1 MVEFSGAS
9 AASDAELIA
18 RAKDG
23 EADAFGELY
32 QRYLG
37 PIYGYIR
44 LRVATDVD
52 AEDLSE
58 MVFLRSFEALGK
70 YEERGAP
77 FAAFL
82 YRVARNAIAD
92 HYRLGEPIS
101 LLEDMERLGTGDEHG
116 EKRIIQEE
124 LLNQVL
130 QALSGLPERHREIIR
145 LRLLMDL
152 PTETVARWLGRKPA
166 YVRVRLHRALEAL
179 RKKVGD
185 IDDRV

>member
-1 MVEFSGAS
+1 MLFSEDNDSVLSNSCSMAPAS
-9 AASDAELIA
+9 AANEPAEVFSSVAA
-18 RAKDG
+18 RGD
-23 EADAFGELY
+23 
-32 QRYLG
+32 
-37 PIYGYIR
+37 P
-44 LRVATDVD
+44 
-52 AEDLSE
+52 DLS
-58 MVFLRSFEALGK
+58 
-70 YEERGAP
+70 
-77 FAAFL
+77 
-82 YRVARNAIAD
+82 
-92 HYRLGEPIS
+92 
-101 LLEDMERLGTGDEHG
+101 LEDMERLGTGDEHG